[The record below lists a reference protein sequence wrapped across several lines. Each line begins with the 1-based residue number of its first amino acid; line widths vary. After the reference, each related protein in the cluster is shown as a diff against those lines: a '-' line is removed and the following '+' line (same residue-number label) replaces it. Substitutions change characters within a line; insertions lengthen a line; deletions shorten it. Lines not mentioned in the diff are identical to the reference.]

1 MLQTPLW
8 YILIYS
14 WTENL
19 NLHPVRVGKKAK
31 YTSSISALKISG
43 KSRNL
48 NKIIHNLE
56 SYTIN

>member
-31 YTSSISALKISG
+31 YTSPISALKI
-43 KSRNL
+43 KWQEQEFKQN
-48 NKIIHNLE
+48 NP
-56 SYTIN
+56 